1 MPLMPIAT
9 TSRPVPFQAAPAP
22 IPFRRDDAPRSLDAA
37 EDGPGRLEAKKAKL
51 REAARG
57 FEAVF
62 LRQLITEMRK
72 TLDGEGLFGSG
83 AAGEIYSDLLGNA
96 MAESAAKRGP
106 LGIGDDLYRRLV
118 VRLEPE
124 PERPITAQAG
134 PG

>member
-1 MPLMPIAT
+1 MPIT
-9 TSRPVPFQAAPAP
+9 TISQPVTLKAEPVPIP
-22 IPFRRDDAPRSLDAA
+22 IRRDDTLQSLDAA
-37 EDGPGRLEAKKAKL
+37 EDGPGWLEAKKAKL

-96 MAESAAKRGP
+96 MAESAARRGP

-118 VRLEPE
+118 IRLEPE
-124 PERPITAQAG
+124 PERSIPAQAG